1 LISRIGIA
9 TWPDAPVSSGSL
21 IKNPFRLIRLEY
33 ELKITNQQPVW
44 LCQ

>member
-1 LISRIGIA
+1 
-9 TWPDAPVSSGSL
+9 L